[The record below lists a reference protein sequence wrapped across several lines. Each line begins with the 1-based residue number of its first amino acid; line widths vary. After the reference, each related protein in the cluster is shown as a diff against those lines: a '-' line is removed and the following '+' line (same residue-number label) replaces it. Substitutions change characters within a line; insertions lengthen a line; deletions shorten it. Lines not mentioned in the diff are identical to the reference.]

1 MCYAYNV
8 WMKYEELIGE
18 ELEELR
24 DIEKKQKMVQF
35 EKRVRFLI
43 YLKSDEAKP
52 QRAASNQ
59 VGWQVRQSQKV
70 W

>member
-1 MCYAYNV
+1 
-8 WMKYEELIGE
+8 MKYEELIGE

-24 DIEKKQKMVQF
+24 DLEKKQKLVQF

-43 YLKSDEAKP
+43 YLKSDKAKT
-52 QRAASNQ
+52 QRTASNQ
-59 VGWQVRQSQKV
+59 VGWQARQSQKV